1 MKPPIAYLPSE
12 VSTASRGDYF
22 RLFEC
27 AARVLGVPRSVR
39 ETARVLIRFIPGD
52 APRPISPARVQD
64 VAHELGIDPRT
75 VRNHVNRLIALG
87 LAEDRCGDGGHR
99 RIHRSGGRIVVLAGI
114 DLGPMLAR
122 RAELEIE
129 AARLRA
135 EDDEHTALRAEITQ
149 ARRRFRLLRP
159 LSSSGA
165 TERALALFAELPR
178 RYGHLPVRDLLGIRD
193 QLQKLLVLIAPL
205 GADPENLA
213 QPASSEAVLSPVP
226 RPAEFPGSRKISS
239 DQSEKIGR
247 PNLTKDSKDS
257 VTSELAPIFDLL
269 PADWRKDCDETG
281 QRSWTALTSVARNK
295 SISLG
300 IPKEA
305 WETAVANLGPRQAA
319 LLTLA
324 ADSEAI
330 RRPAAWMR
338 AMTKRG
344 AAAPLDLSRN
354 LLTLKRHQAASA
366 DRVLPD

>member
-1 MKPPIAYLPSE
+1 MIQPVVNFPSKPPA
-12 VSTASRGDYF
+12 TSRGDYF
-22 RLFEC
+22 QLFER

-39 ETARVLIRFIPGD
+39 ETARVLIRFIPAD

-64 VAHELGIDPRT
+64 IARELGIDPRT

-122 RAELEIE
+122 RAELETE
-129 AARLRA
+129 AARLRV
-135 EDDEHTALRAEITQ
+135 EDEEHAALRAEITQ

-159 LSSSGA
+159 LSSSGV
-165 TERALALFAELPR
+165 TERASALFAELPR
-178 RYGHLPVRDLLGIRD
+178 RYGHLQTRDLLTIRD
-193 QLQKLLVLIAPL
+193 QLRKLLVLIAPL
-205 GADPENLA
+205 GADGENSA
-213 QPASSEAVLSPVP
+213 RPASFEAAASPVP
-226 RPAEFPGSRKISS
+226 RTSEFPSGRKISS
-239 DQSEKIGR
+239 DQSEKNGR

-257 VTSELAPIFDLL
+257 VTSELAPILDLL
-269 PADWRKDCDETG
+269 PADWRNDCDEAG

-295 SISLG
+295 SVSLG
-300 IPKEA
+300 IPKDA

-330 RRPAAWMR
+330 RCPAAWLR

-344 AAAPLDLSRN
+344 TAAPLDLSRN
-354 LLTLKRHQAASA
+354 LLTLKRHQAATA
-366 DRVLPD
+366 D